1 MPPGWVCGMPPGWG
15 YRERM
20 SRAQAE
26 PRPRGRGR
34 RPGGVDTRA
43 AILEAARAEFAAK
56 GYDATSLRGIA
67 RVADVDPALVH
78 HYFAGK
84 PALFAEM
91 LGAPINPAALF
102 DQIFS
107 GDRETLGWRVIET
120 FLRIW
125 DPPDRRAGLVALL
138 RSSMTSDDAARLLR
152 EFLGR
157 EVFGRIAAATGA
169 PDAQLRGTLA
179 ASQILGVIVM
189 RYVLE
194 VPALVNASH
203 DEIVARVGPVLQR
216 HLVDTPSPAGVDFII

>member
-1 MPPGWVCGMPPGWG
+1 MPSRWVYG
-15 YRERM
+15 ERM

-26 PRPRGRGR
+26 SGPKGRGR

-56 GYDATSLRGIA
+56 GYDQASLRGIA

-102 DQIFS
+102 EQIFS

-120 FLRIW
+120 FLSVW
-125 DPPDRRAGLVALL
+125 DPPERRDGLIALI
-138 RSSMTSDDAARLLR
+138 RSSMTSEEAARLLR

-157 EVFGRIAAATGA
+157 EIFSRIAAATGA

-179 ASQILGVIVM
+179 ASQMLGVIVM

-194 VPALVNASH
+194 VPALAQASPE
-203 DEIVARVGPVLQR
+203 EIVARVGPVLQQ
-216 HLVDTPSPAGVDFII
+216 HLVDTPRTRE